1 MEEAKIDMAT
11 YIARRVLSM
20 IPVLLIV
27 MGLSFLFV
35 RLIPGDP
42 AKLMLGPE
50 ATLEQVEDLRHQLGL
65 DEPLP
70 TQFVSYFGRIFSGNL
85 GTSIMYRE
93 PIVKLILKRAETSCM
108 LAVLAMVVVICL
120 GVPAGIVAALKAG
133 TWIDQALLFVAML
146 GISIPAFWLGL
157 LVMAFFAVSLHWFP
171 SSGFPSILAS
181 GDWTHLRYLVL
192 PAVTLGYRDSAL
204 VARITRSCMLEAMRE
219 DYIATA
225 RSKGLPERS
234 VILKHALRNAALPVM
249 TILSLS
255 FAALVAGT
263 VVTESVFALPGVG
276 RLMIEA
282 VLGRDYPLLQGLM
295 LVFAGLYLVVN
306 LITDLLYAVLDP
318 RIQYQ

>member
-1 MEEAKIDMAT
+1 MAR

-27 MGLSFLFV
+27 MIISFLCI

-65 DEPLP
+65 DQSLP
-70 TQFVSYFGRIFSGNL
+70 TQFVSYVGRIFSGNL

-93 PIVKLILKRAETSCM
+93 PVVKLILKRAETSCM
-108 LAVLAMVVVICL
+108 LAVLAMVVIIGL
-120 GVPAGIVAALKAG
+120 GLPAGIIAALKAG
-133 TWIDQALLFVAML
+133 TWSDQALLFVAML

-157 LVMAFFAVSLHWFP
+157 LLMALFAVSLRWFP

-181 GDWTHLRYLVL
+181 GDWTNLRYLVL

-225 RSKGLPERS
+225 RSKGLPEHT

-249 TILSLS
+249 TVLSLS

-295 LVFAGLYLVVN
+295 LAFAGLYLVVN
-306 LITDLLYAVLDP
+306 LITDLTYGVLDP
-318 RIQYQ
+318 RIQYE